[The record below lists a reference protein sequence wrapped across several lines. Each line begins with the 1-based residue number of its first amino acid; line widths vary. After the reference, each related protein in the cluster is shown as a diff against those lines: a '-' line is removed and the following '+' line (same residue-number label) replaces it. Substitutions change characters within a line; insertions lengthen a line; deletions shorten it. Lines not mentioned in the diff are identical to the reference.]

1 VITQKEL
8 LVVTQQRH
16 GHGARLTSF
25 KTVATTATFEDTQIH
40 TDTRHQHETQHASNK
55 TKQNKPKEKKRKAAT
70 QKTYPSLTH
79 RNTNSIA
86 RLTSLAVHS
95 TRCSLPPPPP
105 PPPPPPLALV
115 AAAIFVA
122 DVSAAQR
129 VSANVRDS
137 SGPCG
142 VHASSHAQNEGVAA
156 TPAIHSVSSGG
167 RCVAIIASMSE
178 AAC

>member
-1 VITQKEL
+1 LVAHVITQKEL
-8 LVVTQQRH
+8 LVVSQQRH

-25 KTVATTATFEDTQIH
+25 KTVATTVTFEDTQIH

-55 TKQNKPKEKKRKAAT
+55 TKQKQISNTK
-70 QKTYPSLTH
+70 KTYPSLMH
-79 RNTNSIA
+79 RNKNSIA

-95 TRCSLPPPPP
+95 TRCSLLPPPL

-142 VHASSHAQNEGVAA
+142 VRASSHAQNEGVAA